1 MVAGHRP
8 GSGVKS
14 HPVET
19 TAGNTTVSG
28 WVGPASPEKGNE
40 TGPSIV
46 AQDSNALGGT
56 PKEKPT
62 TAGDAIPDVD
72 KNSATKAVTE
82 IQSQPDVAP
91 AAPTVTR
98 TPAAKEVP
106 YLPGLVVLQAKH
118 ISTSKGLRT

>member
-28 WVGPASPEKGNE
+28 RVGPASPEKGNE
-40 TGPSIV
+40 TGPSIA

-72 KNSATKAVTE
+72 KNSATDAVTNPE
-82 IQSQPDVAP
+82 PDVAP

-98 TPAAKEVP
+98 TPAAEEVP

-118 ISTSKGLRT
+118 ISTSKVLHT